1 MTIYTVWTRD
11 EYEPDL
17 LAIFTNEAEA
27 NIYAE
32 RNRGRVFRDIAFA
45 TADEA
50 DAFEGFDD

>member
-11 EYEPDL
+11 PYEPEM
-17 LAIFTNEAEA
+17 LAIFTNEPAAIE
-27 NIYAE
+27 YAE
-32 RNRGRVFRDIAFA
+32 RHNGKVFKDVAFN